1 MPTNSSKLKEKKT
14 EKKKG
19 EAGGLGT
26 GGPDPPGDRRS
37 DIKSPSCHFFFLSS
51 SFILL
56 SSILSIPLSVYLGS
70 YKPCQQVRSLLVE
83 TVVTYN
89 RHNFRDKS

>member
-26 GGPDPPGDRRS
+26 GGPDPP
-37 DIKSPSCHFFFLSS
+37 
-51 SFILL
+51 
-56 SSILSIPLSVYLGS
+56 
-70 YKPCQQVRSLLVE
+70 E
-83 TVVTYN
+83 TGGVT
-89 RHNFRDKS
+89 